1 MPTIEVQRQVLP
13 ILGSPNQGARFFNPE
28 LPSSEPFVP
37 GHRTCAGCGPSIQ
50 YRMTSKAAGDNTILV
65 GPTGCMYVANSSYL
79 CTPYNV
85 PWAHTQIGSAG
96 SFTAGVA
103 AAYEAMI
110 RKGKWKGAFPN
121 IICEAGDGS
130 ASDIGLASISGAL
143 YRNHDCLIICYDN
156 EQYANTGI
164 QASSRTPYGGMTTFS
179 PPGPLVPEAKT
190 LFPKDLARMMAAGH
204 PHCYVAT
211 ASVGYPID
219 LMNKV
224 RKGLNHK
231 GAAYLMIYT
240 PCQKGFVYETPRSI
254 DLGRLVVE
262 CGLYPIWEW
271 NPEKRAYDYS
281 FRPQNM
287 RPVSEYLKLQGRF
300 GHLHAEHI
308 AKLQKFANEQWRMM
322 GVQLPEALIQAADA
336 KNLVNMAS
344 ATQAE
349 AGGANSMNTKATATP
364 PAPPVAP
371 EAQESYIVSEG
382 KKRGST
388 RDVRPEAAF
397 DRYYTVMRVHPGDAI
412 LTDNWHTNEVLN
424 HARNN
429 FEGVTFAMRTL
440 EAWGAMIENDHRAY
454 YTAGGRI
461 WVMDLEP
468 CEGKKKRLPGTGPSK
483 K

>member
-1 MPTIEVQRQVLP
+1 MATIEVQRQLLP
-13 ILGSPNQGARFFNPE
+13 ILDSPNQGARFYNPE

-50 YRMTSKAAGDNTILV
+50 YRMTSKAAGDNTILI

-110 RKGKWKGAFPN
+110 RKGKWQGKFPN

-130 ASDIGLASISGAL
+130 ASDIGIGSVSGAL
-143 YRNHDCLIICYDN
+143 YRDHDCLIICYDN

-179 PPGPLVPEAKT
+179 PPGPNIPQAKK
-190 LFPKDLARMMAAGH
+190 LFPKELARMMAAGH

-231 GAAYLMIYT
+231 GAAFLMVYT

-262 CGLYPIWEW
+262 CGLYPMWEW
-271 NPEKRAYDYS
+271 NPEKREFDYS
-281 FRPQNM
+281 FRPQSM

-308 AKLQKFANEQWRMM
+308 ATLQQFANQQWRMLEHRGARGIDQGGGCQERSGHVGGTRGRGGSGDRM
-322 GVQLPEALIQAADA
+322 NKEATEPGNEPE
-336 KNLVNMAS
+336 V
-344 ATQAE
+344 E
-349 AGGANSMNTKATATP
+349 
-364 PAPPVAP
+364 P
-371 EAQESYIVSEG
+371 EGQESYIVTEG

-388 RDVRPEAAF
+388 RDVRPEAAY
-397 DRYYTVMRVHPGDAI
+397 DRYFTVMRVHPGDAI

-424 HARNN
+424 HARKN

-440 EAWGAMIENDHRAY
+440 EAWGAMVENDHRAY

-468 CEGKKKRLPGTGPSK
+468 AEGKKPRMADTGSSK
-483 K
+483 N